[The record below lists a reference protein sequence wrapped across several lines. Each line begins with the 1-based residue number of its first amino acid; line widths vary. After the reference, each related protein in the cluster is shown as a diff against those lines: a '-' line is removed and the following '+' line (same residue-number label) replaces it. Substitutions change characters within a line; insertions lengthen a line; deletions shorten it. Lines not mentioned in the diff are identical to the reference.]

1 MFSTHTLI
9 YFETM
14 SYVEVKYMNY
24 INIIESLID
33 YITVPNP
40 DYQEEVYNV

>member
-1 MFSTHTLI
+1 MFSTHTLK
-9 YFETM
+9 YSQTM

-40 DYQEEVYNV
+40 EYQEEVQHV

>member
-1 MFSTHTLI
+1 MRNRQTLK

-40 DYQEEVYNV
+40 NYREEVQNV